1 MKSFLSDGESCVL
14 TIFTPVP
21 RPSLSDDGIDS
32 CLRLAPF
39 LYVPGLVSAD
49 LYLQIFKVSMN
60 RLMGVVR
67 DFLCNG

>member
-1 MKSFLSDGESCVL
+1 MKSFLSDRDESCVL

-32 CLRLAPF
+32 YLRLAPF

-49 LYLQIFKVSMN
+49 LCLQNFKASMN
-60 RLMGVVR
+60 GADGGSTGWSL
-67 DFLCNG
+67 